1 MDNNEN
7 MSSKD
12 MENKKLI
19 LIPKIEDYIEYMLN
33 VIIKLPRVE
42 KFSIGNEY
50 KTSMYSMLENS
61 LYTAKINRK
70 ENIKETL
77 KLLNKIDTELNCQR
91 IFLRILK
98 KQKWIDEKKFDVAMI
113 KIYEI
118 GKIVGGIIKANAK
131 NYKER
136 IW

>member
-1 MDNNEN
+1 MEN
-7 MSSKD
+7 DENISSKEL
-12 MENKKLI
+12 ENKKLV

-33 VIIKLPRVE
+33 VITKLPRVE

-77 KLLNKIDTELNCQR
+77 KLLNTIDAELNSQR
-91 IFLRILK
+91 IFLRIMK
-98 KQKWIDEKKFDVAMI
+98 KQKWIDEKKFDVAMS

>member
-7 MSSKD
+7 MSSKE

-136 IW
+136 I

>member
-1 MDNNEN
+1 MENNEN
-7 MSSKD
+7 ISSKEL
-12 MENKKLI
+12 ENKKLV
-19 LIPKIEDYIEYMLN
+19 LIPKIEDYIEYRLN
-33 VIIKLPRVE
+33 VIAKLPRVE

-77 KLLNKIDTELNCQR
+77 KLLNKIDAELNCQR

-136 IW
+136 I

>member
-7 MSSKD
+7 MSLKD

-33 VIIKLPRVE
+33 VITKLPRVE

-77 KLLNKIDTELNCQR
+77 KLLNKIDAELNCQR

-136 IW
+136 I

>member
-7 MSSKD
+7 MSSKE

-77 KLLNKIDTELNCQR
+77 KLLNKIDAELNCQR

-136 IW
+136 I

>member
-1 MDNNEN
+1 MENNEN
-7 MSSKD
+7 ISSKEL
-12 MENKKLI
+12 ENKKLV

-33 VIIKLPRVE
+33 VIAKLPRVE

-77 KLLNKIDTELNCQR
+77 KLLNKIDAELNCQR
-91 IFLRILK
+91 IFLRIMK

-131 NYKER
+131 NYKEP
-136 IW
+136 I

>member
-1 MDNNEN
+1 
-7 MSSKD
+7 
-12 MENKKLI
+12 
-19 LIPKIEDYIEYMLN
+19 
-33 VIIKLPRVE
+33 
-42 KFSIGNEY
+42 
-50 KTSMYSMLENS
+50 MYSMLENS

-77 KLLNKIDTELNCQR
+77 KLLNKIDAELNCQR

-136 IW
+136 I